1 MLTTGEPRFS
11 REMIEEALNW
21 ERRMIA
27 KDHAE
32 GELTLEEVRSLA
44 SPEAQEHVASL
55 EGLLGEAKGR
65 PRDAHER
72 VLTAFASLG
81 HDAGPARHGGMTE
94 IPRFGRV
101 QPNRGRGLGPRVCGC
116 FSAIRWVVKCIRI
129 SFVCA

>member
-1 MLTTGEPRFS
+1 
-11 REMIEEALNW
+11 
-21 ERRMIA
+21 MIA

-116 FSAIRWVVKCIRI
+116 FSAIRWVVKCIRV